1 MSTID
6 CGAAPAVRGWRLSD
20 WAARVSHW
28 RARTACRETL
38 AELPA
43 DLRADVG
50 FDGGL
55 PLVSAALQQDDAQ
68 RTARQFP
75 RDRGA
80 RRPAPDDAD
89 VAGQFGLRRDLMKI
103 RFRQRK
109 PPIPA

>member
-50 FDGGL
+50 ADGGL
-55 PLVSAALQQDDAQ
+55 PLARHENGGRVFVSY
-68 RTARQFP
+68 
-75 RDRGA
+75 G
-80 RRPAPDDAD
+80 RPDSTLS
-89 VAGQFGLRRDLMKI
+89 GWHW
-103 RFRQRK
+103 
-109 PPIPA
+109 